1 MTEPHKTTVPTDA
14 VQEELVAYLDGE
26 LDTASR
32 ARVEERLAADEA
44 YRLQLARLEQAWD
57 FLDALPR
64 TDADASF
71 TQSTVEMVALAA
83 QDEVEKTKE
92 ARRRTNWLGWGAAAA
107 MVALAGI
114 LGYRV
119 IDRVASRPN
128 DALVRD
134 LPVIEKVELYRH
146 VDSVNFLR
154 QLDESGLFAEEVEDA
169 I

>member
-1 MTEPHKTTVPTDA
+1 MPDPHKTTVSTDA

-26 LDTASR
+26 LDAAAR
-32 ARVEERLAADEA
+32 ARVEQQLAADEA

-83 QDEVEKTKE
+83 QEEVQQFKQ

-107 MVALAGI
+107 MVVLAAI

-128 DALVRD
+128 DELVRD

-146 VDSVNFLR
+146 VDSVEFLR
-154 QLDESGLFAEEVEDA
+154 QLDQSGLFAEEVEDA